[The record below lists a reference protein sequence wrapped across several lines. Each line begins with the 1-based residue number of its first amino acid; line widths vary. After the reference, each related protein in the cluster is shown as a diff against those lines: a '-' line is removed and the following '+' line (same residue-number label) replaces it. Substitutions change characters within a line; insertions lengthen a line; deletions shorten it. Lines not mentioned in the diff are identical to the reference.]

1 MVGMDG
7 EKIKRRYCTRAREGE
22 SKGKNKDGVEMWN
35 GGGKEE
41 CEVWE

>member
-22 SKGKNKDGVEMWN
+22 REGKNKDGV
-35 GGGKEE
+35 
-41 CEVWE
+41 